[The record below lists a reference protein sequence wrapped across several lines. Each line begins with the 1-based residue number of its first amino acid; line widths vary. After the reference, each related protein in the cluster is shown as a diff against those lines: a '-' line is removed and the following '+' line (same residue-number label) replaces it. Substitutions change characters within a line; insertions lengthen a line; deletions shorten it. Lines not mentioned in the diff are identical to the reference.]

1 MPTNLPSLTQTNLA
15 PIGEAL
21 RDIKPPVEIMSAW
34 TLVAIILG
42 VLAAIALLIGLIILI
57 VVLIVRKR
65 RGQLPP
71 IIPPHERAKLKLNEA
86 LRLISQPKPYVI
98 AISDALRCY
107 LEERFDF
114 HAPERTTEEF
124 LHEMQAT
131 HLLNADQKQS
141 LTGFLQ
147 HCDLVKFAQFE
158 PVEQELRELHRAA
171 YGLVEETEPVEEKA
185 ESGKAESG
193 NEPPADA
200 TRNTQHATP

>member
-15 PIGEAL
+15 PVGEAL

-71 IIPPHERAKLKLNEA
+71 VIPPHERAKLKLNDA
-86 LRLISQPKPYVI
+86 LRLISQPKPCVI

-131 HLLNADQKQS
+131 QLLNTDQKQS
-141 LTGFLQ
+141 LAAFLQ
-147 HCDLVKFAQFE
+147 RCDLVKFARFE
-158 PVEQELRELHRAA
+158 PVEKELRDLHAA
-171 YGLVEETEPVEEKA
+171 ALQLVVETEPVEEKA
-185 ESGKAESG
+185 ESEKAESR
-193 NEPPADA
+193 NQPPDDA
-200 TRNTQHATP
+200 TRNTQHPDA